1 MKNTVLRHLF
11 HAQFIVTTLRRCR
24 KAVSN
29 SLGLSDASTIR
40 SNLSFNCHDGEPE
53 YEASVWNGFSNKL
66 QCVSLL
72 MKVETSQFK
81 TKMV

>member
-1 MKNTVLRHLF
+1 MKDTVLNHLF
-11 HAQFIVTTLRRCR
+11 HAQFTVTTPGRGR

-29 SLGLSDASTIR
+29 SLGPSDASTIR
-40 SNLSFNCHDGEPE
+40 SNPSLNCHDGEPE

-66 QCVSLL
+66 QCVSLM